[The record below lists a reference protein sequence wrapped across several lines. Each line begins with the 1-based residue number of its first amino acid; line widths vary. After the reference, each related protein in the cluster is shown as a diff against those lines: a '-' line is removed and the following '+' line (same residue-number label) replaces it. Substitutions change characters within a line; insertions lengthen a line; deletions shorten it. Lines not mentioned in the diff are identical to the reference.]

1 MRRRW
6 YVPYLFLAPFLSL
19 FLVFYLVSIG
29 YAVYLS
35 LFVQRG
41 IRPKIFTGL
50 ANYVRVLH
58 DAQFLHSL
66 GTIARFGVIQIPI
79 MLLIAL
85 VLALYLDGLRSA
97 RWRTFFSLSFFLPY
111 AMPTVIGGL
120 LWGYLYSK
128 GLSPFN
134 QALAPLGLKI
144 DFLGAHGLLWS
155 LGNIIT
161 WTWTGYNMVIL
172 YSALRGVPAE
182 LYEAARIDGASS
194 LQVVRYIK
202 MPMVAPAL
210 ALAALFSIIGTLQI
224 FAEPFVLRSLTF
236 VPTNLMPNLYIY
248 FTAFNYGNFNY
259 AAALAVV
266 LALITFVLSIGMLAL
281 LNRQR
286 SRL

>member
-6 YVPYLFLAPFLSL
+6 FVPYLFLAPFLSL
-19 FLVFYLVSIG
+19 FLLFYLVSIG

-50 ANYVRVLH
+50 ANYARVLH
-58 DAQFLHSL
+58 DDQFLSSL
-66 GTIARFGVIQIPI
+66 GTIARFGIIQIPI

-85 VLALYLDGLRSA
+85 ALALYLDGLRNA

-144 DFLGAHGLLWS
+144 DFLGARGLLWS

-182 LYEAARIDGASS
+182 LYEAARIDGASNA
-194 LQVVRYIK
+194 QVVRFIK
-202 MPMVAPAL
+202 LPMVAPAL

-224 FAEPFVLRSLTF
+224 FAEPFVLRSLAF

-266 LALITFVLSIGMLAL
+266 LAVITFVLSIGMLAL

>member
-1 MRRRW
+1 MILIHHDPEIQLLTR
-6 YVPYLFLAPFLSL
+6 
-19 FLVFYLVSIG
+19 
-29 YAVYLS
+29 
-35 LFVQRG
+35 
-41 IRPKIFTGL
+41 IRK
-50 ANYVRVLH
+50 
-58 DAQFLHSL
+58 
-66 GTIARFGVIQIPI
+66 
-79 MLLIAL
+79 
-85 VLALYLDGLRSA
+85 
-97 RWRTFFSLSFFLPY
+97 PY

-134 QALAPLGLKI
+134 QALGPIGLSI
-144 DFLGAHGLLWS
+144 DFLGRGGLLWS

-172 YSALRGVPAE
+172 YAALRGVPRE
-182 LYEAARIDGASS
+182 LYEAARIDGASGG
-194 LQVVRYIK
+194 QVVRFIK
-202 MPMVAPAL
+202 LPMVAPAL

-224 FAEPFVLRSLTF
+224 FAEPFVLSSLTF

-248 FTAFNYGNFNY
+248 TTAFNYGNFNY

-266 LALITFVLSIGMLAL
+266 LALITFVLSMGMLAL

>member
-6 YVPYLFLAPFLSL
+6 TVPYLFLAPFLSL
-19 FLVFYLVSIG
+19 FLLFYFASIV

-35 LFVQRG
+35 LFTQHG
-41 IRPKIFTGL
+41 IRPKVFTGL
-50 ANYVRVLH
+50 ANYARALH
-58 DAQFLHSL
+58 DAQFLGSL
-66 GTIARFGVIQIPI
+66 GTIAKFGIIQIPV
-79 MLLIAL
+79 MLLLAL
-85 VLALYLDGLRSA
+85 ALALYLDGLRSA
-97 RWRTFFSLSFFLPY
+97 RWRSYFSLSFFLPY

-134 QALAPLGLKI
+134 QMLAPLGGRI
-144 DFLGAHGLLWS
+144 DFLGQGGLLWS

-161 WTWTGYNMVIL
+161 WTWTGYNMIIL
-172 YSALRGVPAE
+172 YSALRGVPGE
-182 LYEAARIDGASS
+182 LYEAARIDGATN
-194 LQVVRYIK
+194 LQVIRFIK
-202 MPMVAPAL
+202 LPMVAPAL

-224 FAEPFVLRSLTF
+224 FAEPFVLGSLTF

-266 LALITFVLSIGMLAL
+266 LALITFALSLGMLAL
-281 LNRQR
+281 LNFQR
-286 SRL
+286 RRL

>member
-6 YVPYLFLAPFLSL
+6 LVPYLFLAPFLSL
-19 FLVFYLVSIG
+19 FLLFYLVSIV
-29 YAVYLS
+29 YAIYLS

-50 ANYVRVLH
+50 SNYVRVLH
-58 DAQFLHSL
+58 DGQFLHSL

-79 MLLIAL
+79 MLAIAL
-85 VLALYLDGLRSA
+85 VLALYLDGLRNA
-97 RWRTFFSLSFFLPY
+97 RLRTFFSLSFFLPY
-111 AMPTVIGGL
+111 AMPSVIGGL

-134 QALAPLGLKI
+134 QALGPLGLTI
-144 DFLGAHGLLWS
+144 DFLGRRGLLWS

-172 YSALRGVPAE
+172 YSALRGVPGE
-182 LYEAARIDGASS
+182 LYEAARIDGASGA
-194 LQVVRYIK
+194 QVVRFIK
-202 MPMVAPAL
+202 LPMVAPAL

-224 FAEPFVLRSLTF
+224 FAEPFVLGSLTF
-236 VPTNLMPNLYIY
+236 VPTDLMPNLYIY
-248 FTAFNYGNFNY
+248 TTAFSYGNFNY

-266 LALITFVLSIGMLAL
+266 LALITFALSMGMLAL

-286 SRL
+286 NRL